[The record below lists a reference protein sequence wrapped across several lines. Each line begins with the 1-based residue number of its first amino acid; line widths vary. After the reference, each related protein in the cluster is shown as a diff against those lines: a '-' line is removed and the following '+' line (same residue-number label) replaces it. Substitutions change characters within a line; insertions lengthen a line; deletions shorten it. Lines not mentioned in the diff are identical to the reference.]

1 MKRLSKLTAS
11 LSLAILTTGA
21 FTGCVSGMTQS
32 GAADAKTAGTGS
44 AGGANSQ
51 GANKGLERCV
61 APIGTVSFH
70 EDRNDTWY
78 QYLTRDLRLPS
89 TIPVLRL
96 LTQQSNCFVIVERGK
111 GMNDLMRERQLMQS
125 GELRGNSKFHKGQ
138 MVAADYTIIPS
149 ITFSEQGTGGL
160 GAIAGGLF
168 GSVAGA
174 VAGGFKTSDAS
185 TMLTLIDNRSSVQLA
200 AAEGSA
206 RTTDWNILG
215 GLFGGRGGGGLG
227 AYTKTPEGKTIVS
240 AFMDSMNGL
249 IRSVKA
255 YKAQEVSG
263 GLGAGGNLGVQG
275 GNTQYGL
282 EGVLTKRVYNSSR
295 QEFDYEIINKE
306 RTQKWTFSSRKKI
319 LYKNDLIRFNL
330 INGTPEVSSFIK
342 LESRYKQKY
351 WN

>member
-1 MKRLSKLTAS
+1 MKRFSKLTIN
-11 LSLAILTTGA
+11 LSFALLTTGA
-21 FTGCVSGMTQS
+21 LTGCVSGMTNMGS
-32 GAADAKTAGTGS
+32 ADAKTAATGS

-51 GANKGLERCV
+51 GVNSQLERCA

-70 EDRNDTWY
+70 EKRNETWY
-78 QYLTRDLRLPS
+78 RYLTRDLRLPS

-96 LTQQSNCFVIVERGK
+96 LTQQTNCFVIVERGEA
-111 GMNDLMRERQLMQS
+111 MDDLMRERQLMQS
-125 GELRGNSKFHKGQ
+125 GELRGNSNFHKGQ

-206 RTTDWNILG
+206 RTTDWNVFGGLLG
-215 GLFGGRGGGGLG
+215 GGAAGGLG

-249 IRSVKA
+249 VRSVKA

-275 GNTQYGL
+275 GNNQYNV
-282 EGVLTKRVYNSSR
+282 EGVLTKRVYNSATK
-295 QEFDYEIINKE
+295 EYNYEIINKE
-306 RTQKWTFSSRKKI
+306 RTQKWNFSSRKKI
-319 LYKNDLIRFNL
+319 LYKDDLIRFNI
-330 INGTPEVSSFIK
+330 INGVPEVSSFIK